1 MLVRSDV
8 NGNITR
14 LEGRAAQEPARH
26 ACVFSLVEDEVA
38 AGTTEESASA
48 TNGLLWLKR

>member
-14 LEGRAAQEPARH
+14 LEGRAAADPARS
-26 ACVFSLVEDEVA
+26 ACVFSIVEDEVA
-38 AGTTEESASA
+38 AGTTKESASA